1 MPALEKYHKEHI
13 LVYGEGNHERL
24 TGKHET
30 SSMDTFSVGVGARGK
45 SIRIPVMTIDQGK
58 GYYEDRRP
66 ASNMNAYLVCSML
79 VDSTLLDGKYKA
91 RILDEYNRY
100 KERLTSLSGH

>member
-45 SIRIPVMTIDQGK
+45 SIRIPVMTID
-58 GYYEDRRP
+58 
-66 ASNMNAYLVCSML
+66 
-79 VDSTLLDGKYKA
+79 
-91 RILDEYNRY
+91 
-100 KERLTSLSGH
+100 